1 MNTCCHRGHQH
12 TSPERSLGT
21 PTQHLQTALG
31 PSAHFLKQ
39 QLFFAA
45 SATSIPRRN
54 SLHSTHNP
62 TQALWGQT
70 GLRSPRSGP
79 AQRLPDGS
87 TCSANHCCS
96 PNLKEVTPNSASV
109 AVSSVPTPIRLRDR
123 HFAAPRPV
131 PTICKGKECL
141 CWGHGPGASAERL
154 ALDAVFDE

>member
-1 MNTCCHRGHQH
+1 M
-12 TSPERSLGT
+12 
-21 PTQHLQTALG
+21 
-31 PSAHFLKQ
+31 
-39 QLFFAA
+39 
-45 SATSIPRRN
+45 
-54 SLHSTHNP
+54 HSTHNP

-123 HFAAPRPV
+123 HFAAPASPRSARGRSACAGVTV
-131 PTICKGKECL
+131 PGHPQSAWPSTQCL
-141 CWGHGPGASAERL
+141 MNEWMEMRAQVLTWQQSASHSDGPNSNFLIPSRSRIVSLVCILRL
-154 ALDAVFDE
+154 ESLIQVT